1 MQQTWESKEDR
12 ILKRLDSIEVEL
24 SKIRT
29 LIETLIES
37 NKEQKQYK
45 NKPYKEEVDCL
56 RTFIENQRPL
66 EPEFAKTLN
75 DNLWA
80 LYA

>member
-1 MQQTWESKEDR
+1 MQHTWESKEDR
-12 ILKRLDSIEVEL
+12 ILKKLEEIEVEL
-24 SKIRT
+24 SKIRD

-37 NKEQKQYK
+37 NEDHKQDK

-56 RTFIENQRPL
+56 RKFIESQKSL
-66 EPEFAKTLN
+66 ESDFAKTLN